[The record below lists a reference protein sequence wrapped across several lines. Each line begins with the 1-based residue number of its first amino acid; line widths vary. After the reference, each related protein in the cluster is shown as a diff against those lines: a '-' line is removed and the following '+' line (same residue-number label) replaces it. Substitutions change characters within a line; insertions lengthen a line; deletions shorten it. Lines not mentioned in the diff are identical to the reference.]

1 VRPPNA
7 GRVGQGRGSHFFTSK
22 ALDKGTGLG
31 LSTVTSIVKRHHGFV
46 SLSSQPGWGTGFQVY
61 LTATTL
67 AQAQPA
73 EPGTAP
79 LPVGHGEL
87 VLFADDEGSVLE
99 LAKSALENYGYRLV
113 TASNGLEAVGCFEL
127 HQHEVKLV
135 IMDTDMPYLDGLS
148 GLRRIREV
156 APRIPLLL
164 ASASNPDTERI
175 SKGDLSG
182 LVRLMKSYGVEDLV
196 REVAKALSHHT
207 SGVH

>member
-1 VRPPNA
+1 
-7 GRVGQGRGSHFFTSK
+7 
-22 ALDKGTGLG
+22 
-31 LSTVTSIVKRHHGFV
+31 
-46 SLSSQPGWGTGFQVY
+46 VY

-135 IMDTDMPYLDGLS
+135 IMGHRYAVS
-148 GLRRIREV
+148 GRPERLAPDSGGGPAHSLV
-156 APRIPLLL
+156 A
-164 ASASNPDTERI
+164 
-175 SKGDLSG
+175 G
-182 LVRLMKSYGVEDLV
+182 
-196 REVAKALSHHT
+196 
-207 SGVH
+207 